1 MKIKAINNEIKKKY
15 FYFFFFIWQGSN
27 LCHGRFCALFFAF
40 VWRSRPLSYL
50 GLMI

>member
-1 MKIKAINNEIKKKY
+1 MKIKAINNEKKKY
-15 FYFFFFIWQGSN
+15 FHFFFLF
-27 LCHGRFCALFFAF
+27 GRVRTCAMTDFVPALFFAF